1 MPGQQAGAGG
11 GPKGVP
17 LRQSAPR
24 NRGHWLHQSG
34 GDKYRP
40 MSTRVTFPDIARI
53 FALLATAVVMLLA
66 NGLQGTLVP
75 VRAHAEGFSSTA
87 IALMGSAY
95 FVGFVAGCWFS
106 PRLTARVG
114 QIRTFAVLGAM
125 TAALVLVHALVI
137 SPFVWAALRAGIGF
151 CAAGMFAVLEAWLN
165 QQAAN
170 AIRGRIFTIYA
181 TVNNLALMGGQFLF
195 TLADP
200 GTHVLFSVCAI
211 LTMMCLLPVGLT
223 RQEEPPR
230 PRTVTLHLARL
241 YQLSPVGMI
250 GAIVVGLVS
259 GAFWTLAPV
268 YAGHRGMT
276 DDGIA
281 LFMSAVILG
290 GALAQWPLG
299 RLSDLMDRRYV
310 IGICAGLAVVAG
322 LVLATPSPF
331 VAYAWLW
338 LFAGGALYGATA
350 FPIGSLTNA
359 HLNDHARREE
369 MTQVASSNLFVYGAA
384 AALGPVVAAG
394 VIAAAGLDAIFFYTA
409 LMHALF
415 VGFVIYRLAR
425 RGPVPAAQREPFEA
439 ETIQPAPMHVNPQA
453 AGN

>member
-1 MPGQQAGAGG
+1 
-11 GPKGVP
+11 
-17 LRQSAPR
+17 
-24 NRGHWLHQSG
+24 
-34 GDKYRP
+34 
-40 MSTRVTFPDIARI
+40 MSTRVTLPDIARI
-53 FALLATAVVMLLA
+53 SALLATAVVMLLA

-125 TAALVLVHALVI
+125 TAALVLVHALAI
-137 SPFVWAALRAGIGF
+137 SPLVWAFLRAGIGF

-165 QQAAN
+165 QQSAN
-170 AIRGRIFTIYA
+170 EIRGRIFTLYA
-181 TVNNLALMGGQFLF
+181 TLNNLALMGGQFLF

-200 GTHVLFSVCAI
+200 KAHVLFSICAI

-230 PRTVTLHLARL
+230 PKTVSLHLLRL

-268 YAGHRGMT
+268 YAEHRGMT
-276 DDGIA
+276 DHGIA
-281 LFMSAVILG
+281 LFMSAVIIG
-290 GALAQWPLG
+290 GAMAQWPLG
-299 RLSDLMDRRYV
+299 RLSDRMDRRYV
-310 IGICAGLAVVAG
+310 IGICAALAAVAG
-322 LVLATPSPF
+322 LMLATPSPL
-331 VAYAWLW
+331 AHHAWLW
-338 LFAGGALYGATA
+338 LFAGGALYGAMA

-384 AALGPVVAAG
+384 AAIGPVIAAA
-394 VIAAAGLDAIFFYTA
+394 VIHAAGLDAIFYYTA

-415 VGFVIYRLAR
+415 VGFVIYRLVR
-425 RGPVPAAQREPFEA
+425 RGPVPAIHREPFEV
-439 ETIQPAPMHVNPQA
+439 ETIQPAPMHVNPQTV
-453 AGN
+453 GK